1 MITHRHLVEE
11 VASRAR
17 LDDTEAADA
26 AVHLVLAALGRRL
39 DPPRREHLR
48 QAVPAHERGVLERGG
63 DAADD
68 SDVRLD
74 ELLADVARPV
84 GATPEQALFLA
95 QTVVA
100 RITAED
106 TGLESDLRSALPDEF
121 GTLFVEPDAMPERS
135 SRATDAPAPLSGE
148 EVAAALRERPG
159 WTGDTRELSRTVAL
173 PADRVQL
180 LLAQVERAA
189 DEIGE
194 HPRTRRT
201 PDGVRFTLQTRSVQ
215 AVTPRDLDLADRI
228 DQAVLAVGG
237 GSAR

>member
-48 QAVPAHERGVLERGG
+48 QAVPAHERGVLEQGG
-63 DAADD
+63 AADD

-95 QTVVA
+95 KTVVG

-106 TGLESDLRSALPDEF
+106 AGLESDLRSALPDEF
-121 GTLFVEPDAMPERS
+121 GTLFVEPDVMPERS
-135 SRATDAPAPLSGE
+135 SRATDAPAP
-148 EVAAALRERPG
+148 
-159 WTGDTRELSRTVAL
+159 
-173 PADRVQL
+173 
-180 LLAQVERAA
+180 
-189 DEIGE
+189 
-194 HPRTRRT
+194 
-201 PDGVRFTLQTRSVQ
+201 
-215 AVTPRDLDLADRI
+215 
-228 DQAVLAVGG
+228 
-237 GSAR
+237 